1 MQNNTAGAYFVGGVN
16 SCVTSSGSCSVTIN
30 AGSGG
35 SVDIHA
41 QTTVSVGGLQL
52 QRSTGVSAGSSAD
65 AEKTYVE
72 ARLTLTPSEDVNRVG
87 EDHIFTALLEID
99 DGDGSFDPAA
109 GETISFTIDSGP
121 GNLSSPTC
129 VTGGAGTCTVTLTSA
144 STGTTEVSAEWLG
157 LIATASASAD
167 DDAEKLWVDPQITIT
182 KRLNTVEPVRV
193 DDPLSFT
200 IRITNTGDIVIA
212 ILPLTDV
219 YSTTYLTY
227 GYTDTTVFPHVSS
240 WADPDSDDH
249 NDDGQID
256 WSDLTVSFGQDLAPG
271 ASFTVIVTFTAKADT
286 HNVGLPNDETENTA
300 IVDSAWA
307 DPDGP
312 GPLPPDK
319 PVPPVQDSDYVKII
333 FPTGVVLAG
342 FEAAA
347 QPDGVQVTWA
357 TASELDIL
365 GFNLLRS
372 DAGGGFVAVND
383 AFIFAEYAG
392 ADFGAS
398 YGYLDAALPPGI
410 YAYTLEVV
418 KLDGSVER
426 YGLAEVVVG

>member
-1 MQNNTAGAYFVGGVN
+1 M
-16 SCVTSSGSCSVTIN
+16 TIN

-41 QTTVSVGGLQL
+41 QTTVSVGGLLL

-72 ARLTLTPSEDVNRVG
+72 ARLTLTPPEDVNRVG
-87 EDHIFTALLEID
+87 EDHVFTALLEID

-109 GETISFTIDSGP
+109 GETISLTIDSGP

-129 VTGGAGTCTVTLTSA
+129 VTGGVGTCTVTLTSTV
-144 STGTTEVSAEWLG
+144 TGTTQVSAEWLG
-157 LIATASASAD
+157 QIATASGSASASAD

-193 DDPLSFT
+193 DEPLSFT
-200 IRITNTGDIVIA
+200 IRITNTGDITIA

-227 GYTDTTVFPHVSS
+227 GYTDTTVFPNVSS
-240 WADPDSDDH
+240 WADPDSDDNNH
-249 NDDGQID
+249 DGEID
-256 WSDLTVSFGQDLAPG
+256 WGDLTVSFGQDLAPS
-271 ASFTVIVTFTAKADT
+271 ASFTVIVTFTAKVDT
-286 HNVGLPNDETENTA
+286 HNVGLLNDETENTA
-300 IVDSAWA
+300 IVDSALA
-307 DPDGP
+307 DPDGA

-333 FPTGVVLAG
+333 FPTGVVLAR

-347 QPDGVQVTWA
+347 QPDGVVVAWE

-372 DAGGGFVAVND
+372 DAGGGFAAVND

-426 YGLAEVVVG
+426 YGLAEVDVG